1 MKSEKS
7 RQKDNSNLFLKN
19 FFKSNLLKELQNSID
34 SEIKNIYFKGN
45 TGSSLS
51 IYVSAILNQPKRNHI
66 FVFRDKEE
74 ALYFSNDLEKIL
86 NKEILFFPAT
96 YRRAYQINESDNS
109 NILLRAEV
117 LNKLNI
123 NKQNIIIT
131 YSEALSE
138 KVISKLELEKKTIS
152 LKKNIRFFIQ

>member
-34 SEIKNIYFKGN
+34 SEIKNINFKGN

-51 IYVSAILNQPKRNHI
+51 TYVSAILNLTKRNHI

-74 ALYFSNDLEKIL
+74 ALYFSNDLENIL
-86 NKEILFFPAT
+86 DKEILFFPAVT
-96 YRRAYQINESDNS
+96 QIS
-109 NILLRAEV
+109 
-117 LNKLNI
+117 
-123 NKQNIIIT
+123 
-131 YSEALSE
+131 
-138 KVISKLELEKKTIS
+138 TIY
-152 LKKNIRFFIQ
+152 

>member
-7 RQKDNSNLFLKN
+7 RQKDNSNLFLKK

-34 SEIKNIYFKGN
+34 AEIKNIYFKGN

-51 IYVSAILNQPKRNHI
+51 IYVSAILNLPKRNHI

-86 NKEILFFPAT
+86 NKEILFFPA
-96 YRRAYQINESDNS
+96 
-109 NILLRAEV
+109 
-117 LNKLNI
+117 
-123 NKQNIIIT
+123 
-131 YSEALSE
+131 
-138 KVISKLELEKKTIS
+138 
-152 LKKNIRFFIQ
+152 